1 MFDTSD
7 FRNGLKI
14 EVDGTPYEI
23 IWFQHH
29 KPGKGGAVM
38 RTKLRNL
45 LNGRVVEN
53 TFRAGEKVGKPDL
66 AQKEMQFLYRQG
78 EDFVFMDM
86 ESFEQVNV
94 PEEKLAG
101 KGGFMKEGD
110 QITTLQYKGDI
121 LDLDLPAA
129 VNLKITHTEP
139 GIQGDRVSGATKPA
153 TVETGLEVKVPLF
166 VNEGDVIKIDTRTGD
181 YISRV

>member
-86 ESFEQVNV
+86 ESYEQVNV

-166 VNEGDVIKIDTRTGD
+166 VNEGDVIKIDTRSGD